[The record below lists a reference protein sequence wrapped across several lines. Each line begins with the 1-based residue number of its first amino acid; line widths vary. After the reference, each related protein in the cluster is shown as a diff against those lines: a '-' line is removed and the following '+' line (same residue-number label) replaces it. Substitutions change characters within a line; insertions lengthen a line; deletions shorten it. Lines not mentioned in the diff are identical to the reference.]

1 MAKEYVVRTKIE
13 KLSPLNGYSC
23 KSKSKDH
30 FLRHLG
36 YRFSKVCDMY
46 TLNNAYQ
53 CGELSI
59 DILKKKEP
67 SKEVILKPKV
77 INEYWDSFGYVLVID
92 WGNIF
97 EESTETRLFTND
109 TEAYE
114 WVRSHE

>member
-23 KSKSKDH
+23 KSESKDH

-46 TLNNAYQ
+46 ALNNAYQ
-53 CGELSI
+53 CGELNI

-67 SKEVILKPKV
+67 YKEVISKPKI
-77 INEYWDSFGYVLVID
+77 INEYWDNFGYVLVID
-92 WGNIF
+92 RGDIF
-97 EESTETRLFTND
+97 KKYIETRTFTND
-109 TEAYE
+109 AEAYE

>member
-13 KLSPLNGYSC
+13 RLSSLNGYSC
-23 KSKSKDH
+23 KSESKDH

-53 CGELSI
+53 CGELTI
-59 DILKKKEP
+59 DIPKKREPAKEII
-67 SKEVILKPKV
+67 SKPKV
-77 INEYWDSFGYVLVID
+77 VDEYWNDFGYVLEID
-92 WGNIF
+92 LGDIF

-114 WVRSHE
+114 WVRSYG

>member
-1 MAKEYVVRTKIE
+1 
-13 KLSPLNGYSC
+13 
-23 KSKSKDH
+23 
-30 FLRHLG
+30 
-36 YRFSKVCDMY
+36 MY

-59 DILKKKEP
+59 DILKKREPAKEII
-67 SKEVILKPKV
+67 SKPKV
-77 INEYWDSFGYVLVID
+77 VDEYWNDFGYVLEID
-92 WGNIF
+92 LGDIF